1 MYQEEHNV
9 FREAFQQF
17 IAEEITPHLDEWEEA
32 HMVPKSVYEKMGENG
47 FLCPWLPEEY
57 GGSETDFIF
66 SAIMAEELSKAGAV
80 AVISPLHSDIIAPY
94 IYHLGTDEQKSKW
107 LPRCA
112 TGETLLAIAATEPN
126 AGSDVAGFQTRAE
139 KDGDEYVI
147 NGSKTFIS
155 FGQMADLYMVVAR
168 TDKEAPPHKGLSLFL
183 VEADTPGFS
192 RGKKLNKM
200 GMHAQDTSELFFDNC
215 RIPAANLL
223 GEPGKGFYY
232 FMHHL
237 QQERLICSLMAQGMA
252 EAMLEMTLEY
262 TRDRKVG
269 GVPVQSFQA
278 NAFTIAEMATEI
290 ELGRTFV
297 DSLTLAHSKGED
309 VSLKVTMA
317 KAWIPEMTN
326 RVGYKCLQLHGG
338 YGYMEEYPICRFNR
352 DARVIAIFAGTT
364 EVMKHIISK
373 SMGLY

>member
-17 IAEEITPHLDEWEEA
+17 IAEEVTPNLDAWEEA
-32 HMVPKSVYEKMGENG
+32 RMVPKSLYEKMGEYG
-47 FLCPWLPEEY
+47 FLCSWLPEEY

-66 SAIMAEELSKAGAV
+66 SAILTEELSRAGAV
-80 AVISPLHSDIIAPY
+80 TAMSPLHSDIIAPY
-94 IYHLGTDEQKSKW
+94 IYHLGTEEQKSKW

-112 TGETLLAIAATEPN
+112 SGETMLAIAATEPN

-139 KDGDEYVI
+139 LDGDEYVL

-155 FGQMADLYMVVAR
+155 FGQTAGLYIVIAR
-168 TDKEAPPHKGLSLFL
+168 TDKEAPPHKGLSMFL

-192 RGKKLNKM
+192 RGQKLNKM
-200 GMHAQDTSELFFDNC
+200 GMHGQDTSELFFDNC
-215 RIPAANLL
+215 RIPKENIL

-237 QQERLICSLMAQGMA
+237 AQERLVCCLMAQGMA
-252 EAMLEMTLEY
+252 EAMLEMTIEY

-290 ELGRTFV
+290 ELGRTFI

-309 VSLKVTMA
+309 INTKVTMA

-326 RVGYKCLQLHGG
+326 QVAYRCLQLHGG
-338 YGYMEEYPICRFNR
+338 YGYMEEYPICRFTR

-364 EVMKHIISK
+364 EVMKHILSK